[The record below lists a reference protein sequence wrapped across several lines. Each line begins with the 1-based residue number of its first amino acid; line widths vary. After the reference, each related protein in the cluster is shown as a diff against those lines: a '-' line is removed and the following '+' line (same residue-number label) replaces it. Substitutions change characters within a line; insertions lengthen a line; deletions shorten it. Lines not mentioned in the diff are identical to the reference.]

1 MTDAKIEETHVPI
14 ARIHQDPQ
22 FQMRVMVNRETVSEY
37 AELIR
42 GNKGKWPFVEPVKL
56 VRVKGKKGEQPT
68 LVLVDGW
75 HRIAAAKQ
83 AGEDHVVASIIDGTT
98 QAAFKEALS
107 ANSRHG
113 LPRTNGD
120 KRKAV
125 AAALE
130 RFPGMDAR
138 KIADMVGVSHTM
150 VNDARK
156 RLEAAS
162 SELGV
167 EGPSTSSKPTGA
179 EDKVESASSFAPGP
193 GAPALPKM
201 PTASAAASSSSV
213 PVPVAGDAVG
223 GAGDAD
229 IDLLDKITGEAQECL
244 DRLSGRVPAS
254 CRGKWYGFLT
264 RYAALQGE
272 PVC

>member
-1 MTDAKIEETHVPI
+1 VAEATIAETHVPI
-14 ARIHQDPQ
+14 ASIHQDLQ
-22 FQMRVMVNRETVSEY
+22 YQMRERVNRETVSEY
-37 AELIR
+37 VELIR
-42 GNKGKWPFVEPVKL
+42 DNEGKWPFADPVKL
-56 VRVKGKKGEQPT
+56 VRVKGKRGEGPT

-75 HRIAAAKQ
+75 HRVEAMKQ
-83 AGEDHVVASIIDGTT
+83 AGEDHVVAVIIDGTAE
-98 QAAFKEALS
+98 AAFKQALG

-130 RFPGMDAR
+130 RFPGLDAR
-138 KIADMVGVSHTM
+138 KIAKLVGVSHSM
-150 VNDARK
+150 VNARK
-156 RLEAAS
+156 KLEAAS
-162 SELGV
+162 SEPGV

-179 EDKVESASSFAPGP
+179 EDKLEAASSVAPGP

-201 PTASAAASSSSV
+201 LTASAAASSSSV
-213 PVPVAGDAVG
+213 PVPVAG

-229 IDLLDKITGEAQECL
+229 DVDVLDKVTGEAQEHL

-254 CRGKWYGFLT
+254 CRGQWYGFLT
-264 RYAALQGE
+264 RYAALQGG
-272 PVC
+272 PAK

>member
-1 MTDAKIEETHVPI
+1 MADENIDETHVPI
-14 ARIHQDPQ
+14 ASIHQDPQ
-22 FQMRVMVNRETVSEY
+22 YQMRERVNRETVSEY

-42 GNKGKWPFVEPVKL
+42 SNKGEWPFADPVRL
-56 VRVKGKKGEQPT
+56 VRVKGKKGAEPT

-75 HRIAAAKQ
+75 HRIEAMQQ
-83 AGEDHVVASIIDGTT
+83 AGEDHVVAVIIDGTAE
-98 QAAFKEALS
+98 AAFKEALG

-113 LPRTNGD
+113 LPRSNGD

-130 RFPGMDAR
+130 RYASWDNR
-138 KIADMVGVSHTM
+138 KIAKLVGVSHTM

-162 SELGV
+162 SEPGV

-179 EDKVESASSFAPGP
+179 EDKVEAASSVAPGP

-201 PTASAAASSSSV
+201 P
-213 PVPVAGDAVG
+213 VPVAGDAVV

-229 IDLLDKITGEAQECL
+229 DVDVLGKVTGEAQEL
-244 DRLSGRVPAS
+244 LEDLSQRVPAS
-254 CRGKWYGFLT
+254 CRGRWYGFLI
-264 RYAALQGE
+264 RYAELKGE
-272 PVC
+272 RPC